1 MATPVIYKGDDTD
14 FNGSAALSVNLDTD
28 FDLDGCTVSVFFQGC
43 RRDFAG
49 LSGRSAVLPLAF
61 SAEETGAMPTGTHR
75 ATVRVADA
83 GGRVRTASD
92 SVRIRVTDDLHE
104 AYGAGGDQEIDV
116 TVETGIDPTRLLEGE
131 TLKTNTPNSMRQA
144 LKKIVQ
150 ALGATVSVLALSV
163 LPVLGASVKS
173 APLGELDLDKNP
185 SVVTNVDLSGL
196 LTEHQDI
203 TGKAD
208 KSNTY
213 TKAETDAKIVEL
225 SPPTS
230 LEPSTNYTDAA
241 LGAFAATGTVARA
254 ATYGTLMRWTDSTGC
269 VWEVQTARVCTNV
282 NEEWTYTRD
291 GQTYTREQMIEAAG
305 GDEGYSMILDW
316 RDSTFV
322 NKDYENEEFEGWYVL
337 DGSGT
342 APVGYDYPTGL
353 VPGYASD
360 PYLAQVTYYGNIT
373 ATRGELVTVTNLVG
387 RVALTN
393 DIPDVSGYA
402 TPADVTAAI
411 RKQSLGGIWDSRLG
425 VWWTPIMENGALR
438 YVATTNVNLSA
449 EGNQ

>member
-61 SAEETGAMPTGTHR
+61 SAEETGAMPTGTHKV
-75 ATVRVADA
+75 TVRVADA
-83 GGRVRTASD
+83 EGRVRTASD

-131 TLKTNTPNSMRQA
+131 TLKTNTPNSMRQTI
-144 LKKIVQ
+144 KKIAQ

-173 APLGELDLDKNP
+173 APLGELDLDENP

-196 LTEHQDI
+196 LTAHQDI
-203 TGKAD
+203 SGKAD
-208 KSNTY
+208 KANTY

-241 LGAFAATGTVARA
+241 LGAFAATGVVARA
-254 ATYGTLMRWTDSTGC
+254 TVYGTQTRWTDATGC
-269 VWEVQTARVCTNV
+269 VWEVGLVLGTPVSDTPGAVWLSYEYWPDDGLGKAYMKLNGVGWEQYVNLPEGWTAFTFNGEAEKSDYSEGSLPYNV
-282 NEEWTYTRD
+282 
-291 GQTYTREQMIEAAG
+291 
-305 GDEGYSMILDW
+305 
-316 RDSTFV
+316 TFV
-322 NKDYENEEFEGWYVL
+322 RRLE
-337 DGSGT
+337 
-342 APVGYDYPTGL
+342 
-353 VPGYASD
+353 VP
-360 PYLAQVTYYGNIT
+360 
-373 ATRGELVTVTNLVG
+373 VTNFVG

-393 DIPDVSGYA
+393 DIPDVPPETDPNVPSWAKAPSKPTYTASEVGA
-402 TPADVTAAI
+402 TDGEAVTNI
-411 RKQSLGGIWDSRLG
+411 VRQMSLGGIYDDELG
-425 VWWTPIMENGALR
+425 VWWTPHMKNGA
-438 YVATTNVNLSA
+438 YYWTATTNVNLA
-449 EGNQ
+449 VEGNQ